1 MAESGIKSYFPSQTV
16 SDAEKLS
23 YDYGLKVGKAIEQEW
38 FNNDRS
44 TGKYRSNQNNFHNL
58 RLYARG
64 EQSIQK
70 YKDELSINGDLS
82 YLNLDWKPVPI
93 ISKFVD
99 IVVNG
104 IAERTYDITA
114 FSQDPSGV
122 EKRTK
127 YMEDILDDM
136 ENESFNA
143 FTQEAFGVNTRRSNE
158 KTLPESSEELQ
169 LHMQLNYKQAVEI
182 AEEQA
187 LSVLF
192 EGNNYELIKKR
203 FYYDLTVL
211 GIGCVKTSFNTSEGV
226 VIDYV
231 DPANL
236 VYSYSDSPYF
246 EDIYYVGEVKSI
258 PVNELAKQ
266 FPHLSEE
273 ELKDIMKSKSYH
285 RSNYN
290 SRYSVDKEDNNTIQV
305 LYFNYKTYMNEV
317 YKIKETGTGADKI
330 IPKDDSFNPPEDM
343 QGGFGRMIRSIECL
357 YDGAM
362 ILGTDK
368 LLKWEMSKNMM
379 RPKSDYTKVKM
390 NYAIVAPRMYDG
402 KIDSLVKRITGF
414 ADMIQLTHLKLQ
426 QVMSRLI
433 PDGVYLD
440 ADGLA
445 EIDLGNGTN
454 YNPQEALNMFFQTG
468 SVIGRSFTSEGDMN
482 PGKVPI
488 QEISSGSGGNKM
500 QALIGNYN
508 YYLQMIRDVT
518 GLNEARDASTP
529 DVNSLVGVQKM
540 AAANSNTATRHILQA
555 GLFLTAEIAECLSL
569 RISDIIEYSPTRDAF
584 IQAIGAHNVATLN
597 EMSDLHLH
605 DFGIFLSL
613 QPDEEERS
621 VLENNIQM
629 ALQQGT
635 IDLEDAI
642 DLREIKN
649 IKLANQLL
657 KIRRKKK
664 QEADRA
670 RELENIQAQS
680 QSNAQAAQQAAQIE
694 MEKNQAITQQKAQL
708 VQMQGQVDVQKMQ
721 QEAELKKQLMQME
734 FQMNMQLKQ
743 VDLQAS
749 AVTNATKENR
759 KDQRLQFQAAQ
770 QETLVD
776 KRGKQQSKLTDRKNS
791 QQSELIDQK
800 QTGKPPKNF
809 ESAGNDT
816 LGGGFDLGS
825 FDPS

>member
-23 YDYGLKVGKAIEQEW
+23 YEYGLKVGKAIEQEW

-44 TGKYRSNQNNFHNL
+44 INRYKSNNNNFHNL

-82 YLNLDWKPVPI
+82 YLNLDWKPVPL

-104 IAERTYDITA
+104 IAERTYDIKA
-114 FSQDPSGV
+114 YSQDPYGV
-122 EKRTK
+122 QKRTK
-127 YMEDILDDM
+127 YMEDKLKDM
-136 ENESFNA
+136 EMQA
-143 FTQEAFGVNTRRSNE
+143 FDAEIENDFGINTRDTE
-158 KTLPESSEELQ
+158 GELPESPEELQ
-169 LHMQLNYKQAVEI
+169 LHMQLSYKQAVEV

-187 LSVLF
+187 LNVLL
-192 EGNNYELIKKR
+192 EGNNYELTKKR

-211 GIGCVKTSFNTSEGV
+211 GIGAVKTSFNTSEGV

-236 VYSYSDSPYF
+236 VYSYTDSPYF
-246 EDIYYVGEVKSI
+246 DDIYYVGEVKSI

-266 FPHLSEE
+266 FPHLSESDLE
-273 ELKDIMKSKSYH
+273 DIMKNKSINK
-285 RSNYN
+285 SNYN
-290 SRYSVDKEDNNTIQV
+290 STHSYNKEDNNTIQV

-317 YKIKETGTGADKI
+317 YKVKETGTGADKI
-330 IPKDDSFNPPEDM
+330 IPKDDSFNPPENM
-343 QGGFGRMIRSIECL
+343 EGGYGRVLRSIECL

-362 ILGTDK
+362 ILGTNK
-368 LLKWEMSKNMM
+368 LLKWEMAKNMM
-379 RPKSDYTKVKM
+379 RPKSDFTKVKM
-390 NYAIVAPRMYDG
+390 NYAIVAPRMYNG

-426 QVMSRLI
+426 QVMSRMT

-468 SVIGRSFTSEGDMN
+468 SVIGRSFTSDGEMN
-482 PGKVPI
+482 PGKIPI
-488 QEISSGSGGNKM
+488 QEIQSGSGGQKM
-500 QALIGNYN
+500 QSLIGTYN

-518 GLNEARDASTP
+518 GLNEARDGSTP
-529 DVNSLVGVQKM
+529 DKNALVGVQKM
-540 AAANSNTATRHILQA
+540 AAANSNTATRHILQS

-569 RISDIIEYSPTRDAF
+569 RISDIIEYSPTKDAF
-584 IQAIGAHNVATLN
+584 IQAIGAHNVATLE
-597 EMSDLHLH
+597 EMSNLHLY
-605 DFGIFLSL
+605 DFGIFIQL
-613 QPDEEERS
+613 QPDEEERAL
-621 VLENNIQM
+621 LENNIQM
-629 ALQQGT
+629 AIQQQV
-635 IDLEDAI
+635 IELADAI

-664 QEADRA
+664 LDKDQA
-670 RELENIQAQS
+670 LQQQNMQQQAQLNQ
-680 QSNAQAAQQAAQIE
+680 QSAQAAMQAEIQ
-694 MEKNQAITQQKAQL
+694 KNQALNASKAELEQLKAQL
-708 VQMQGQVDVQKMQ
+708 DSQKMK
-721 QEAELKKQLMQME
+721 QEVEHKKELMQLE
-734 FQMNMQLKQ
+734 FEMSMQLKS
-743 VDLQAS
+743 VE
-749 AVTNATKENR
+749 VEGTKGKEKEKEDR
-759 KDQRLQFQAAQ
+759 KDQRTKIQA
-770 QETLVD
+770 
-776 KRGKQQSKLTDRKNS
+776 S
-791 QQSELIDQK
+791 QQSELIDQRK
-800 QTGKPPKNF
+800 NEKPPKNF
-809 ESAGNDT
+809 ESAGNDI

-825 FDPS
+825 FDPR

>member
-23 YDYGLKVGKAIEQEW
+23 HDYGLKVGKAIEQEW
-38 FNNDRS
+38 FNNDR
-44 TGKYRSNQNNFHNL
+44 GSNRYKANSNDFHNL

-104 IAERTYDITA
+104 IAERTYDIKA
-114 FSQDPSGV
+114 YSQDPFGV
-122 EKRTK
+122 EKRTE
-127 YMEDILDDM
+127 YMESIIRDMQSKEFNDAAM
-136 ENESFNA
+136 ENFNIDLY
-143 FTQEAFGVNTRRSNE
+143 ENKKE
-158 KTLPESSEELQ
+158 ELPGSEEELA
-169 LHMQLNYKQAVEI
+169 LHMQLSYKQAVEL

-187 LSVLF
+187 LNVLF
-192 EGNNYELIKKR
+192 DGNNYELIKKR

-211 GIGCVKTSFNTSEGV
+211 GIGAVKTSFNTSEGV
-226 VIDYV
+226 TIDYV

-236 VYSYSDSPYF
+236 VYSYTESPNF
-246 EDIYYVGEVKSI
+246 EDIYYVGEAKTI

-266 FPHLSEE
+266 FPHLSESDLE
-273 ELKDIMKSKSYH
+273 DIMKNKSNN

-290 SRYSVDKEDNNTIQV
+290 SRHSEDKEDNNTVQV

-317 YKIKETGTGADKI
+317 YKVKETGTGADKI
-330 IPKDDSFNPPEDM
+330 IPKNDSFNPPEDKE
-343 QGGFGRMIRSIECL
+343 GGYSKMLRSIECL

-379 RPKSDYTKVKM
+379 RPKSDFTKVKM
-390 NYAIVAPRMYDG
+390 NYAIVAPRIYNG

-426 QVMSRLI
+426 QVLSRMV

-445 EIDLGNGTN
+445 EVDLGNGTN

-488 QEISSGSGGNKM
+488 QEITSGSGGNKM

-518 GLNEARDASTP
+518 GLNEARDGSMP
-529 DVNSLVGVQKM
+529 DKNALVGVQKL

-555 GLFLTAEIAECLSL
+555 GLFLTAETAECLSL
-569 RISDIIEYSPTRDAF
+569 RISDIIEYSPTKDAF
-584 IQAIGAHNVATLN
+584 IQAIGTHNVATLE
-597 EMSDLHLH
+597 EMKNLHLH
-605 DFGIFLSL
+605 DFGIFLEL
-613 QPDEEERS
+613 TPDDEEKAI
-621 VLENNIQM
+621 LENNIQM
-629 ALQQGT
+629 ALQQQT
-635 IDLEDAI
+635 IELEDAI
-642 DLREIKN
+642 DLREIRN
-649 IKLANQLL
+649 VRLANQLL

-664 QEADRA
+664 MDKDQAMQQQ
-670 RELENIQAQS
+670 NMQQQAQLNQ
-680 QSNAQAAQQAAQIE
+680 QSAQVAAQADVQ
-694 MEKNQAITQQKAQL
+694 KNQALNAGKA
-708 VQMQGQVDVQKMQ
+708 
-721 QEAELKKQLMQME
+721 ELMQMQAQVDSQKMMQEVQMKKELMALE
-734 FQMNMQLKQ
+734 FQYNMQLK
-743 VDLQAS
+743 S
-749 AVTNATKENR
+749 AEVEGKKVGEKEKEDR
-759 KDQRLQFQAAQ
+759 KDERTKIQA
-770 QETLVD
+770 T
-776 KRGKQQSKLTDRKNS
+776 
-791 QQSELIDQK
+791 QQSEMIEQRNS
-800 QTGKPPKNF
+800 GKPPKNF
-809 ESAGNDT
+809 ESAGNDI